1 MTALAGTLSDMSMV
15 NLLQIFTVSK
25 KTGIL
30 RLLDGDLRG
39 GVYAV
44 GGRVVHA
51 EVLDGDTDKVLSS
64 GEEAF
69 YTIMHWANARFW
81 FTPATEAQPVYPQT
95 ISSGNDHL
103 VMEGLRRL
111 DEEEQAR
118 SLISIE
124 SWVGIDHTPAS
135 GANEIR
141 IDRHSWPVLALVCR
155 GVARVGDLADQ
166 SGLGELRTLVI
177 VAELV
182 HAGLLQVVSPH
193 ALAAV
198 PVPASST

>member
-15 NLLQIFTVSK
+15 NLLQVFTVSK

-39 GVYAV
+39 GLYAV
-44 GGRVVHA
+44 AGRVVHA
-51 EVLDGDTDKVLSS
+51 EVRDGATDKVLIS

-69 YTIMHWANARFW
+69 YTIMRWPNARFW
-81 FTPATEAQPVYPQT
+81 FTPATEAQPNYPPT
-95 ISSGNDHL
+95 ITSGNDHL
-103 VMEGLRRL
+103 IMEGLRRL
-111 DEEEQAR
+111 DEEEQAA

-124 SWVGIDHTPAS
+124 SWVGIDHTPA
-135 GANEIR
+135 GGVNEIR

-155 GVARVGDLADQ
+155 GVARVGDLAEQ

-182 HAGLLQVVSPH
+182 HSGLLHVVSPQPI
-193 ALAAV
+193 AA
-198 PVPASST
+198 ASN